1 MENNFGDE
9 KCCIFA
15 AYFTTVL
22 QRDRGERMEQVKRIE
37 VVAAIIHDGD
47 GRIFATQRGY
57 GEWKGWWEFPGG
69 KIELGESPEEALL
82 REIREELEACIV
94 IENLVTTVEWDYP
107 KFHLTMHCYWCHVES
122 GSLILKEHE
131 AARWLAANEL
141 ESVQWLPADR
151 QVNEILLQHYF
162 H

>member
-15 AYFTTVL
+15 AYFTAVL
-22 QRDRGERMEQVKRIE
+22 QRNRGKQMEQVKRIE

-69 KIELGESPEEALL
+69 KVEPGERPEEALL

>member
-1 MENNFGDE
+1 
-9 KCCIFA
+9 
-15 AYFTTVL
+15 
-22 QRDRGERMEQVKRIE
+22 MEQVKRIE

-69 KIELGESPEEALL
+69 KVEPGERPEEALL

-151 QVNEILLQHYF
+151 QVNEILQQYYLK
-162 H
+162 